1 MKRTLLLV
9 TGAGRSGT
17 STAAGALSLLG
28 LHAPGPFLEANATNP
43 KGFYESRWSVDF
55 HNRLLKRAAVSIA
68 DGRPD
73 AQQHLLGAV
82 RAQDRAELRDTLQLL
97 TEGHPLTVLK
107 DPRTTWTLPLWRAA
121 ADDLGVRLASL
132 TMLRH
137 PAEVLGSRATH
148 YTAGLEDLGEQGYAV
163 RNLAGWVNAMLM
175 AERGTRGLTRSFVRY
190 EDLLADWRAALT
202 GPLSDL
208 GAAVDESAARAV
220 DDFIDPDLSRHRLSW
235 EDLPVPDDL
244 RDVADEVWSG
254 LVSLADGTDGAEG
267 NETGGSDRA
276 ADEHTEI
283 FDAARSR
290 YDALYDFARALVHD
304 AIAAEATLARRAGAR
319 AARKQARSRPADGP
333 GSRTRALAK
342 RLLRR

>member
-73 AQQHLLGAV
+73 AQEHLLGAV
-82 RAQDRAELRDTLQLL
+82 RDQDRAELRDTLQLL

-121 ADDLGVRLASL
+121 ADDLGVQLASL

-190 EDLLADWRAALT
+190 EDLLTDWHAALA

-220 DDFIDPDLSRHRLSW
+220 DDFIDPDLSRHRLTW
-235 EDLPVPDDL
+235 ADLPVPDDL

-254 LVSLADGTDGAEG
+254 LVSLAEEAEGAEG
-267 NETGGSDRA
+267 YDA
-276 ADEHTEI
+276 L
-283 FDAARSR
+283 DAARSR
-290 YDALYDFARALVHD
+290 YDALYDAARALAHD
-304 AIAAEATLARRAGAR
+304 AITAEATLARRAGAR
-319 AARKQARSRPADGP
+319 AARKQARHQPAAEGT
-333 GSRTRALAK
+333 GSGARALVR

>member
-28 LHAPGPFLEANATNP
+28 LNVPGPFLNANATNP
-43 KGFYESRWSVDF
+43 KGFYESKWSVDF

-73 AQQHLLGAV
+73 ARQRLLDAV
-82 RAQDRAELRDTLQLL
+82 RDMDRAEIRDTLQVL

-107 DPRTTWTLPLWRAA
+107 DPRTTWTLSLWRDA
-121 ADDLGVRLASL
+121 ADDLGIRLASM

-148 YTAGLEDLGEQGYAV
+148 YQAGLQDLGEEGYAA

-175 AERGTRGLTRSFVRY
+175 AEHGTRGLTRSFVRY
-190 EDLLADWRAALT
+190 EDLLSDWRSALS
-202 GPLSDL
+202 GPLTAL
-208 GAAVDESAARAV
+208 GAAAPDSGAQAV
-220 DDFIDPDLSRHRLSW
+220 DDFIDPGLSRHRLTW
-235 EDLPVPDDL
+235 DDLPVPEDL
-244 RDVADEVWSG
+244 RGVADEVWAG
-254 LVSLADGTDGAEG
+254 LTALADGAEQADTLDGA
-267 NETGGSDRA
+267 RA
-276 ADEHTEI
+276 
-283 FDAARSR
+283 R
-290 YDALYDFARALVHD
+290 YDALYDAARALVHD
-304 AIAAEATLARRAGAR
+304 AIVAEATLARRAGAR
-319 AARKQARSRPADGP
+319 AARKQARRQPVDGQRSRA
-333 GSRTRALAK
+333 RALAK

>member
-28 LHAPGPFLEANATNP
+28 LHVPGPFLDANATNP

-73 AQQHLLGAV
+73 AQERVLSAL
-82 RAQDRAELRDTLQLL
+82 RDQDRAELRDTLQVL

-107 DPRTTWTLPLWRAA
+107 DPRTTWTLPLWRDA
-121 ADDLGVRLASL
+121 ADDLGVRLAAL

-148 YTAGLEDLGEQGYAV
+148 YRAGLEDLGEEGYAA

-190 EDLLADWRAALT
+190 DDLLTDWRSALS
-202 GPLSDL
+202 GPLTDL
-208 GAAVDESAARAV
+208 GVTVAEPAARAV
-220 DDFIDPDLSRHRLSW
+220 DRFIDPELSRHRLTW
-235 EDLPVPDDL
+235 DDLAVPDDL
-244 RDVADEVWSG
+244 RGVADELWAALTG
-254 LVSLADGTDGAEG
+254 LADRTREAVDP
-267 NETGGSDRA
+267 
-276 ADEHTEI
+276 ADP
-283 FDAARSR
+283 FDSARGR
-290 YDALYDFARALVHD
+290 YDALYGAALALAHD
-304 AIAAEATLARRAGAR
+304 AVVGEATLARRAGAR
-319 AARKQARSRPADGP
+319 AARKQARTTPSGGS
-333 GSRTRALAK
+333 GSRVRTMAR